1 MRTDQP
7 KKTEHPPKDES
18 EKEESHVIP
27 AGTEQETGL
36 SRFIRTPDENPEEI
50 KDARLNNLE
59 DQDEPDASSK
69 K

>member
-1 MRTDQP
+1 MIKDQP
-7 KKTEHPPKDES
+7 RKTAPPPKDEP

-36 SRFIRTPDENPEEI
+36 SRFIRTPDETEEI

-59 DQDEPDASSK
+59 GQDESDASIK